1 MRGRPA
7 KVFEEDLV
15 GRGLFPRELGL
26 PKSRAGKTAVA
37 SAAVPKRKTP
47 DKPDLVLV
55 HSFYANSILLR
66 GLIEFL
72 ELRFRVHAVDLPG
85 FAAHEAPLPS
95 VSVDGFAAHVAR
107 RIRDL
112 GLKSYLLGGI
122 SFGFTVVG
130 RVSLPAGCRGIVAI
144 FPYLGADSLALSR
157 RRQIVYRTVVNFV
170 AATRLGGPLWRSKA
184 VERFA
189 FWWSSYPHERV
200 RLILDHM
207 DGRTFFDTARII
219 LNQSDGARFHP
230 LPHVLVL
237 NPRDATVRSD
247 FCLAYFRRKVS
258 DLCLVE
264 TDLDHYPVEPTR
276 EYFEARFDP
285 DDLTRA
291 REFLEARA
299 PEPLKP

>member
-1 MRGRPA
+1 MS
-7 KVFEEDLV
+7 K
-15 GRGLFPRELGL
+15 PRT
-26 PKSRAGKTAVA
+26 GKKAVA
-37 SAAVPKRKTP
+37 IASASAPERKPP
-47 DKPDLVLV
+47 DRPDLILV

-72 ELRFRVHAVDLPG
+72 ELRFRVHAIDLPG

-95 VSVDGFAAHVAR
+95 VSVDGFAGHVAR

-157 RRQIVYRTVVNFV
+157 RKKLVYRAVVNLV

-189 FWWSSYPHERV
+189 FWWSSYPPERV

-237 NPRDATVRSD
+237 NPKDATVRSD
-247 FCLAYFRRKVS
+247 FCLAYFERKVS
-258 DLCLVE
+258 DFCLVE

-276 EYFEARFDP
+276 EYFEERFDP
-285 DDLTRA
+285 GDLTRA
-291 REFLEARA
+291 REFLESRD
-299 PEPLKP
+299 PEAKEA

>member
-1 MRGRPA
+1 MTNPSVRTTSIQRAKARKRRLPA
-7 KVFEEDLV
+7 
-15 GRGLFPRELGL
+15 
-26 PKSRAGKTAVA
+26 
-37 SAAVPKRKTP
+37 
-47 DKPDLVLV
+47 KPDLVLV

-85 FAAHEAPLPS
+85 FAAHEAPLPA

-107 RIRDL
+107 RTRAL
-112 GLKSYLLGGI
+112 GLKEYFLGGI

-130 RVSLPAGCRGIVAI
+130 RVSLPPGCRGIVAI

-157 RRQIVYRTVVNFV
+157 RKKLVYRAVVNLV
-170 AATRLGGPLWRSKA
+170 AATRLGGPIWRSKA

-189 FWWSSYPHERV
+189 FWWSSYPPERV

-247 FCLAYFRRKVS
+247 FCQAYFERKVR

-264 TDLDHYPVEPTR
+264 TDLDHYPAEPTR
-276 EYFEARFDP
+276 EYFEARFEP
-285 DDLTRA
+285 ADLARA
-291 REFLEARA
+291 REFLESRA
-299 PEPLKP
+299 PEVEDTP